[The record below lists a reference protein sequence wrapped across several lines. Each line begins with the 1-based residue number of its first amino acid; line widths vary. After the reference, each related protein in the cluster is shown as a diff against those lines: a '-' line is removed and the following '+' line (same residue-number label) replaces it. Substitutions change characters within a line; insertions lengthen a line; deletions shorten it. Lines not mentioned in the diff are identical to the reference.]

1 MPLALARGYDC
12 KDLEAL
18 AKIGVSFWL
27 KPNRKLIVKNGLKP
41 IPIEFMQKTTFVLLQ
56 GLFPDL
62 VGVLTSNTYKVN
74 ETLQEE
80 QKADIKI
87 KNVTP

>member
-41 IPIEFMQKTTFVLLQ
+41 IPIEFMQKAKFVLLQ

-62 VGVLTSNTYKVN
+62 VGILKVQHTYKVKRN
-74 ETLQEE
+74 LAGNP
-80 QKADIKI
+80 KS
-87 KNVTP
+87 